1 MISNLEKA
9 LGFKLEAFNLL
20 YVLCDYETLLKKKIS
35 LENFV
40 DLCKKKD
47 VKIVQYRDKISSIEE
62 QKKNLLYLKSS
73 LNIPIIIND
82 KIELID
88 FADGLHVGQEDL
100 QAIHK
105 DKKLA
110 VKLIRLKIKDKLL
123 GLSTHNEL
131 EILEANELALD
142 MIGLG
147 AYKATSTKD
156 VSTILGSKISYLAKI
171 SKHPVCAIGGVKI
184 DDVIENILSN
194 RDVNKYIT
202 NEQILSIIEK
212 DNTKLLS
219 TIANNI
225 DEFKNCDRCKII
237 SHMVKHESAKV
248 KVSLF
253 TYSVSD
259 LLSNEML
266 SELSN
271 DKDFDVAYEAKK
283 ELKDRMKD

>member
-47 VKIVQYRDKISSIEE
+47 VKIIQYRDKISSIEE

-131 EILEANELALD
+131 EILEANELPLD

-147 AYKATSTKD
+147 AYKTTSTKD
-156 VSTILGSKISYLAKI
+156 VSTILCSKISYLAKI

-184 DDVIENILSN
+184 DDVIENIRFNVVGSG
-194 RDVNKYIT
+194 
-202 NEQILSIIEK
+202 
-212 DNTKLLS
+212 
-219 TIANNI
+219 
-225 DEFKNCDRCKII
+225 F
-237 SHMVKHESAKV
+237 
-248 KVSLF
+248 
-253 TYSVSD
+253 
-259 LLSNEML
+259 
-266 SELSN
+266 
-271 DKDFDVAYEAKK
+271 YE
-283 ELKDRMKD
+283 D

>member
-47 VKIVQYRDKISSIEE
+47 VKIVQYRDKILSIEE

-131 EILEANELALD
+131 EILETNELALD

-156 VSTILGSKISYLAKI
+156 VSTILCSKISYLAKI

-184 DDVIENILSN
+184 DDVIENIRFNVVGSG
-194 RDVNKYIT
+194 
-202 NEQILSIIEK
+202 
-212 DNTKLLS
+212 
-219 TIANNI
+219 
-225 DEFKNCDRCKII
+225 F
-237 SHMVKHESAKV
+237 
-248 KVSLF
+248 
-253 TYSVSD
+253 
-259 LLSNEML
+259 
-266 SELSN
+266 
-271 DKDFDVAYEAKK
+271 YE
-283 ELKDRMKD
+283 D